1 MQYISEGLF
10 PCKLH
15 DLLDYAESC
24 GMENVISWTNDGR
37 AFIVHD
43 QDKLVETLLPLF
55 FGQTKYRS
63 FHRQLN
69 MWSFERAAASS
80 AVAKSQAAAV
90 AAAAA
95 RTSPSSASSGKTA
108 EQIAAEQKKQIIFH
122 HPFFL
127 RGQKAVCQHMNREI
141 FKTHHRQW

>member
-1 MQYISEGLF
+1 MSSNDDNNSKKYAAKTAKGKKKKKTITNTKSPSNMQYISEGLF

-80 AVAKSQAAAV
+80 TVAKSQAAAA

-95 RTSPSSASSGKTA
+95 RTSPSSASSGKTT
-108 EQIAAEQKKQIIFH
+108 EQIAA
-122 HPFFL
+122 
-127 RGQKAVCQHMNREI
+127 
-141 FKTHHRQW
+141 